1 MAMRD
6 LLRVLVGFCICL
18 PIAQSAYALM
28 DEETATTISVA
39 CERLLADY
47 VIFRDHLDADG
58 FANTFT
64 EDGQLVLGSGSH
76 IGREAI
82 RRNITSRPTPGV
94 AHMILMT
101 TVKITPID
109 EVNATGISYALV
121 LNGDRPVVKGDA
133 PIQMNGITSAVE
145 YHTEFVLTNDGW
157 KISRLELKSI
167 FRGPGIA

>member
-1 MAMRD
+1 MKY
-6 LLRVLVGFCICL
+6 LLRALAGVPICL
-18 PIAQSAYALM
+18 LISQPAISLV
-28 DEETATTISVA
+28 DEEIAATISIA

-47 VIFRDHLDADG
+47 VIYRDHLDADG

-64 EDGQLVLGSGSH
+64 ENGELVLGSGSH
-76 IGREAI
+76 VGREAI
-82 RRNITSRPTPGV
+82 RRNITGRPTPGV

-101 TVKITPID
+101 TIKITPVD
-109 EVNATGISYALV
+109 ETNATGVSYALV

-133 PIQMNGITSAVE
+133 PIQMRGITAAVE